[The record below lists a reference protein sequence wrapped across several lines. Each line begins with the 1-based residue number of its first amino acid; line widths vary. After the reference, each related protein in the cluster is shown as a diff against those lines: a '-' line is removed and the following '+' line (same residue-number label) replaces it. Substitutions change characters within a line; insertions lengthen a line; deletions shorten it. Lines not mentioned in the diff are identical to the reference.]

1 MSKTQIALI
10 FALALMEN
18 RMSKIQRE
26 VEEFIAAHELSNHH
40 FLRDEDIVE
49 HFHQYDP
56 KLVME
61 AIKNLR

>member
-1 MSKTQIALI
+1 
-10 FALALMEN
+10 
-18 RMSKIQRE
+18 MSKIELEVELE